1 MRDLTRNLTQGVTQ
15 TVTDKVA
22 VERDGDVLVILIDNP
37 PINAG
42 SLSVRRGV
50 LESIAM
56 LAEDATLRAAVIIGR
71 GTTFVAGSDLRE
83 FGKPLEEPQLPA
95 VIRAIETVAKPVV
108 AALHGAALG
117 GGFELALGCD
127 ARVALPGTLV
137 GLPEVSLGMIPGAGG
152 TQRLTRLVGV
162 ARSIQLVCSGERIA
176 ADEALALGIIDSVA
190 AADLRASAVRFAAGM
205 AGKRRVRDL
214 VVPPDTP
221 EAIESATQAALKAG
235 RGRPNVHDAIER
247 VKAAASEPIDAALTR
262 ERELF
267 QNYRMG
273 EDAAALRHLFFAE
286 REAGKPPEDVNGEAR
301 ALHRVG
307 VIGGGTMGAG
317 IAICLAEAG
326 LDVVLVERDE
336 AAVEACRTRLNAHW
350 AGRVR
355 AGRCSA
361 DRAAA
366 FEAKVAVGAD
376 WAVLADV
383 DMAIEAVFEDL
394 AAKEEVFRRL
404 DAVLRPGAILAS
416 NTSYLDLDTIAA
428 FTGRPGDV
436 VGLHFFSPAP
446 VMKLLELV
454 RGAHT
459 SADALATGLALAR
472 KLKKQPVVARNAFGF
487 IGNRIYDAY
496 RRQCEFLLEEGALP
510 QQVDAALEAFG
521 FAMGPFSVADLS
533 GLDIAWRMRQARAAS
548 RDPTARYVAIADR
561 LCEQGRLG
569 RKTGAGWYRHPEGA
583 RRGVPDDA
591 VQALIVE
598 ASAAK
603 GIERRAIADDEIVR
617 RALGA
622 IVNEASKLVAEGVA
636 TRASDVDVA
645 MVHGYGFPRWVGGPV
660 QWARQRGR
668 EALARDLDELAE
680 RSGAGFVRGDPAVLG

>member
-1 MRDLTRNLTQGVTQ
+1 MQI
-15 TVTDKVA
+15 VTDKVG
-22 VERDGDVLVILIDNP
+22 VERDGDVLVIVIDNP

-56 LAEDATLRAAVIIGR
+56 LADDPALRAAVIIGR

-95 VIRAIETVAKPVV
+95 VIRAIEQVRKPVV

-127 ARVALPGTLV
+127 ARVAVRGALV
-137 GLPEVSLGMIPGAGG
+137 GLPEVTLGMIPGAGG
-152 TQRLTRLVGV
+152 TQRLPRLVGV
-162 ARSIQLVCSGERIA
+162 ARAIQLVCSGERIA
-176 ADEALALGIIDSVA
+176 ADKAFALGIVDAIAND
-190 AADLRASAVRFAAGM
+190 DLRASAVRYAAGLT
-205 AGKRRVRDL
+205 AKRRVRDL
-214 VVPPDTP
+214 AVPADTA
-221 EAIESATQAALKAG
+221 EAVDAAVTAALKAG
-235 RGRPNVHDAIER
+235 RGRPNVRDAIQR
-247 VKAAASEPIDAALTR
+247 VQAAAAEPIDEALAR
-262 ERELF
+262 ERTLF
-267 QNYRMG
+267 QQYRMG
-273 EDAAALRHLFFAE
+273 DDAAALRHLFFAE
-286 REAGKPPEDVNGEAR
+286 REASKAPEDASGEAR
-301 ALHRVG
+301 PLRRSG

-326 LDVVLVERDE
+326 LDVVLIERD
-336 AAVEACRTRLNAHW
+336 ATAVQACHTRLREHW

-355 AGRCSA
+355 AGRCST
-361 DRAAA
+361 DQSAA
-366 FEAKVAVGAD
+366 FEARVAVGTD
-376 WAVLADV
+376 WQVLADV
-383 DMAIEAVFEDL
+383 DIAIEAVFEDL
-394 AAKEEVFRRL
+394 AAKEDVFRRL

-416 NTSYLDLDTIAA
+416 NTSYLDLDAIAS
-428 FTGRPGDV
+428 FTARPQDV

-446 VMKLLELV
+446 VMKLLEVV

-459 SADALATGLALAR
+459 GDEALATALALAR
-472 KLKKQPVVARNAFGF
+472 ALKKQPVVARNAFGF

-510 QQVDAALEAFG
+510 HEVDAALEAFG

-533 GLDIAWRMRQARAAS
+533 GLDIAWRMRQARAHL
-548 RDPTARYVAIADR
+548 RDPKARYVAIADR

-569 RKTGAGWYRHPEGA
+569 KKTGAGWYRYPEGA
-583 RRGVPDDA
+583 RRGVPDEA
-591 VQALIVE
+591 VQALIAE

-603 GIERRAIADDEIVR
+603 GIARRGVDADEIVR

-622 IVNEASKLVAEGVA
+622 IVNEAARLVAEGVA

-660 QWARQRGR
+660 QWARRRGS
-668 EALARDLDELAE
+668 EALARDLDELAAQ
-680 RSGAGFVRGDPAVLG
+680 SGAGFVRGDPAVLL

>member
-1 MRDLTRNLTQGVTQ
+1 MQ
-15 TVTDKVA
+15 TVTDKVG

-56 LAEDATLRAAVIIGR
+56 LADDATLRAAVIIGR

-95 VIRAIETVAKPVV
+95 VIRALETVAKPVV

-176 ADEALALGIIDSVA
+176 ADKALALGVIDAVA
-190 AADLRASAVRFAAGM
+190 DPSDDADLRASAVRFAAGM
-205 AGKRRVRDL
+205 TGKRRVRDL
-214 VVPPDTP
+214 TVPPDAP
-221 EAIESATQAALKAG
+221 EAIDAATQAALKAG
-235 RGRPNVHDAIER
+235 RGRPNVRDAIER
-247 VKAAASEPIDAALTR
+247 VKAAASEPIDAALAR

-267 QNYRMG
+267 QHYRIG

-286 REAGKPPEDVNGEAR
+286 REAGKPPEDANGEAR
-301 ALHRVG
+301 ALRRVG

-336 AAVEACRTRLNAHW
+336 AAVNDCRARLHEHW

-355 AGRCSA
+355 AGRCNA
-361 DRAAA
+361 ERASA
-366 FEAKVAVGAD
+366 FEAKVAVGYD
-376 WAVLADV
+376 WASLADV
-383 DMAIEAVFEDL
+383 DMAIEAVFEDM
-394 AAKEEVFRRL
+394 AAKEDVFRRL
-404 DAVLRPGAILAS
+404 DATLRPGAILAS
-416 NTSYLDLDTIAA
+416 NTSYLDLDTIAS
-428 FTGRPGDV
+428 FTDRPGDV

-446 VMKLLELV
+446 VMKLLEVV
-454 RGAHT
+454 RGTHT
-459 SADALATGLALAR
+459 SDDALATGLALAR

-510 QQVDAALEAFG
+510 QQVDAALETFG

-548 RDPTARYVAIADR
+548 RDPNARYVAIADR

-591 VQALIVE
+591 VQALIIE

-603 GIERRAIADDEIVR
+603 GIERRAVDDDEIVR

-680 RSGAGFVRGDPAVLG
+680 RSGAGFVRGDPAVLV